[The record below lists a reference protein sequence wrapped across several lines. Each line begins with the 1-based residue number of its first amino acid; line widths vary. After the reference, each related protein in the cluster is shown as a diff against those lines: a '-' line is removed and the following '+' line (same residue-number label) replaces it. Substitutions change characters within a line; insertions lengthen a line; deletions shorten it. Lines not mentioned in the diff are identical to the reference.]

1 MIRHFSEMETLE
13 EVSQL
18 SVGEVSSYL
27 ARKLD
32 GKVDDADSVDRI
44 ISSFA
49 DNKISGMLFVT
60 LSTEEL
66 KELIPIIG
74 DRKVVKTLID
84 DLKGRNEVTTVSAYI
99 IS

>member
-1 MIRHFSEMETLE
+1 MILQFSEMETLE

-18 SVGEVSSYL
+18 SVGEMSSYL

-49 DNKISGMLFVT
+49 DNKISGMLLVT

-66 KELIPIIG
+66 KRAYSNYRRQKSCQNF
-74 DRKVVKTLID
+74 DR
-84 DLKGRNEVTTVSAYI
+84 
-99 IS
+99 